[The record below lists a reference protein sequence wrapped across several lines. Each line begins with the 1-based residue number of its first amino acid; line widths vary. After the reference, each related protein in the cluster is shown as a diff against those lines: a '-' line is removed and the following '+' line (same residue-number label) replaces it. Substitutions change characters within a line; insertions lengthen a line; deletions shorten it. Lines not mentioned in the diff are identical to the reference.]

1 MTADVAARSSDALA
15 VDSVTKRF
23 GGVTALNAV
32 SLHVARGERRAIIG
46 PNGAGKSTLF
56 AVISGSQRPSAGDI
70 EIGQRRT
77 TGMPAEQVARL
88 GVARTF
94 QMSSLFAENSVLE
107 NVMLGTLT
115 AGGQAWNAAS
125 SFDRLAPSEHDGRR
139 ALASVGLADK
149 ADVAAAQ
156 LSHGES
162 RQLELAV
169 ALAQRPAMLLLDE
182 PLAGLAGP
190 ERERVG
196 RLLLDLPRDVTI
208 LLIEHDLDF
217 AQNFADRMTVLDN
230 GEVLAEGTPQQVR
243 ADPVVQTVYLGT
255 GSAPVRREHAR
266 GETLLAVRGLACGYG
281 QALVLEDVSIGVS
294 RGEVVAIL
302 GRNGMG
308 KSTLLNAL
316 MGFLPLRSGSIELAG
331 TDLAK
336 TPALVRA
343 RSGMAL
349 VPQGRRMLA
358 GLTVTEELA
367 LGARP
372 GPWNI
377 ERALALFPR
386 LRERARNE
394 SQTLSGGEQQMVA
407 IARALLRNPSLL
419 MMDEPSEGLSPALI
433 KTLEAAISSLRDD
446 GETVL
451 LAEQNVDLA
460 LAVADRVYILER
472 GRVVA
477 HEPAA
482 ALAANRSRLERSL
495 GL

>member
-1 MTADVAARSSDALA
+1 MTSNVGAPIPNAL
-15 VDSVTKRF
+15 VVKSVTKRF
-23 GGVTALNAV
+23 GGVTALNKV
-32 SLHVARGERRAIIG
+32 SLNVPRGERRAIIG

-56 AVISGSQRPSAGDI
+56 AVISGDLRPSTGDI
-70 EIGQRRT
+70 EIEQRRT
-77 TGMPAEQVARL
+77 TGMPAEKVARL

-94 QMSSLFAENSVLE
+94 QMSSLFAESSALE
-107 NVMLGTLT
+107 NVMLGTLPA
-115 AGGQAWNAAS
+115 AGRAWSVAPALYRLGESERAA
-125 SFDRLAPSEHDGRR
+125 R
-139 ALASVGLADK
+139 AALESVGLAGKSDLT
-149 ADVAAAQ
+149 AAA
-156 LSHGES
+156 LSHGEW

-169 ALAQRPAMLLLDE
+169 ALVQRPGMLLLDE
-182 PLAGLAGP
+182 PLAGLAGS

-196 RLLLDLPRDVTI
+196 RLLLDLPRDITV

-217 AQNFADRMTVLDN
+217 AQTFADRMTVLDN
-230 GEVLAEGTPQQVR
+230 GEVLAEGTPAQVR
-243 ADPVVQTVYLGT
+243 ADPAVQAVYLGT
-255 GSAPVRREHAR
+255 GSEPAR
-266 GETLLAVRGLACGYG
+266 HERAHGEPLLEVRGLASGYG
-281 QALVLEDVSIGVS
+281 QALVLEDVSITVG

-308 KSTLLNAL
+308 KSTLLNSL
-316 MGFLPLRSGSIELAG
+316 MGFLPVMSGSIALSNM
-331 TDLAK
+331 DLTIA
-336 TPALVRA
+336 PALSRA
-343 RSGMAL
+343 RAGMAL

-358 GLTVTEELA
+358 GLTVSEELA

-372 GPWNI
+372 GSWNA
-377 ERALALFPR
+377 ERAFALFPR
-386 LRERARNE
+386 LRERARSASE
-394 SQTLSGGEQQMVA
+394 TLSGGEQQMVA
-407 IARALLRNPSLL
+407 IARALLRNPALL

-433 KTLEAAISSLRDD
+433 KSLESTIGSLRDE

-482 ALAANRSRLERSL
+482 TFAAHRSRLERSL